1 MAALTAAKVTARI
14 EREEEHEAWKV
25 IYHDPTNAERGITI
39 DLALQPEFR
48 RMRTIARQ
56 VSKFNRPP
64 FKIVKEGK
72 AEAETRGRLAR
83 AAGTGEERG
92 DA

>member
-1 MAALTAAKVTARI
+1 MEARL

-25 IYHDPTNAERGITI
+25 IYHDPTNAERGITV
-39 DLALQPEFR
+39 DLALQPEYR

-64 FKIVKEGK
+64 FKIVKEAK
-72 AEAETRGRLAR
+72 AEAETRPGGASCWS
-83 AAGTGEERG
+83 T
-92 DA
+92 

>member
-1 MAALTAAKVTARI
+1 M
-14 EREEEHEAWKV
+14 
-25 IYHDPTNAERGITI
+25 YHDPTNAERGITV
-39 DLALQPEFR
+39 DLASQPEFR

-72 AEAETRGRLAR
+72 AEAEIAAGLAR
-83 AAGTGEERG
+83 VCWNT
-92 DA
+92 